1 MQQQQ
6 NEYSFKVHRGTF
18 SRIDYIIGHKSNFSK
33 FKEIEIIST
42 IFDHNSIKLEYSIT
56 EKDNR
61 KDLQTLENKTTHF
74 EITFGAK
81 RNSKEEM

>member
-1 MQQQQ
+1 MFF
-6 NEYSFKVHRGTF
+6 N
-18 SRIDYIIGHKSNFSK
+18 
-33 FKEIEIIST
+33 
-42 IFDHNSIKLEYSIT
+42 HNSIKLEYSIT